1 MATLEQGQPQRLC
14 LNFEWWQCS
23 PTKAYKKCKMI
34 CAFHSVYQR
43 CFLAVSAMG
52 CGSWLMNVQKG
63 TKGNDTHC
71 HLHCLGA
78 KPQSQSHGTARP
90 CHGCDHPRR
99 QSVCNSLGLHGKMRG
114 VFGSSLQLK
123 KLKFC
128 WHMDMRS
135 QTSRRFALPKTSG
148 IQSIYKRAKVNLQAI
163 SPTSHDYVLHY
174 SSQIRC
180 YEAFWGVHHT
190 GRKIMKMAF
199 RDCPCSFI
207 GDILIHD
214 RYDVRQVCA
223 KKRTN
228 CHCCHDHPWQSPGL
242 QCAGTRKHTCVS
254 C

>member
-1 MATLEQGQPQRLC
+1 MPELWMVAIHSYKSIQKVQNHLCFSLC
-14 LNFEWWQCS
+14 LPTLFFGCYSHGLWQS
-23 PTKAYKKCKMI
+23 T
-34 CAFHSVYQR
+34 H
-43 CFLAVSAMG
+43 
-52 CGSWLMNVQKG
+52 
-63 TKGNDTHC
+63 DTHC

-90 CHGCDHPRR
+90 CHSCDHPRR

-135 QTSRRFALPKTSG
+135 QTSRSFALAKTSG

-180 YEAFWGVHHT
+180 YEAF
-190 GRKIMKMAF
+190 
-199 RDCPCSFI
+199 
-207 GDILIHD
+207 
-214 RYDVRQVCA
+214 
-223 KKRTN
+223 
-228 CHCCHDHPWQSPGL
+228 
-242 QCAGTRKHTCVS
+242 
-254 C
+254 